1 MFTELTHLLLIAEH
15 GTFTAAAR
23 AAHLSQPALSASVQR
38 LEAEVGARLLERG
51 RHGARLTAAGAA
63 LLPRARA
70 ALAALDDGRR
80 AVAEV
85 VGLVA
90 GEVRLGGGPTAC
102 TWLLPPRLATFRQRH
117 PGVVLHLQEDH
128 SPALRRLVADGAL
141 DLAIVTGQGDDAWC
155 DDALVLVAPPRH
167 PLATLVAKVADGKP
181 HQNEVLAAMVGVDFI
196 AFAAESPTRAALDTW
211 FPEVRVVMALSS
223 IGAVVGNVRAGIG
236 VALVPQAAVREELAA
251 GHLVRVPHPTT
262 PIPRMMSLV
271 HRGEAGLAPAAAAL
285 RDLLLADRPAMP
297 ST

>member
-23 AAHLSQPALSASVQR
+23 AAHLSQPALTASVQR

-63 LLPRARA
+63 LVPRARA
-70 ALAALDDGRR
+70 ALAALADGRR

-102 TWLLPPRLATFRQRH
+102 TWLLPPRLAVFRQRH
-117 PGVVLHLQEDH
+117 PGVVLHLREDH
-128 SPALRRLVADGAL
+128 SPTLRRLVADGAL
-141 DLAIVTGQGDDAWC
+141 DLAVVTGEGDDDWC
-155 DDALVLVAPPRH
+155 DDALVLVAPPAH
-167 PLATLVAKVADGKP
+167 PASRGAPVAEA
-181 HQNEVLAAMVGVDFI
+181 DFI
-196 AFAAESPTRAALDTW
+196 AFAEASPTRAALDAH
-211 FPEVRVVMALSS
+211 FPEARVVMALSS

-236 VALVPQAAVREELAA
+236 VALVPRAAVTEELAA
-251 GHLVRVPHPTT
+251 GQLVAVPDPRT
-262 PIPRMMSLV
+262 PIPRRLALV
-271 HRGEAGLAPAAAAL
+271 HRGTDGLAPAAAAL
-285 RDLLLADRPAMP
+285 RQLLLADRPGLA
-297 ST
+297 SLSALGGGG

>member
-1 MFTELTHLLLIAEH
+1 MFTELSHLLLIVEH

-38 LEAEVGARLLERG
+38 LEAELGARLLERG

-102 TWLLPPRLATFRQRH
+102 TWLLPARLATFRQRH

-128 SPALRRLVADGAL
+128 TPSLRRLVADGAL
-141 DLAIVTGQGDDAWC
+141 DLAIVTGEGDDAWC
-155 DDALVLVAPPRH
+155 DDTLVLVAPAGH
-167 PLATLVAKVADGKP
+167 PLAEVARRFSAKNI
-181 HQNEVLAAMVGVDFI
+181 NESEMLSAMVGVDFI
-196 AFAAESPTRAALDTW
+196 AFAAESPTRGALDAA
-211 FPEVRVVMALSS
+211 FPEARVVMALSS

-236 VALVPQAAVREELAA
+236 VALVPQAAVLEELAA
-251 GHLVRVPHPTT
+251 GHLVRVPHPRT
-262 PIPRMMSLV
+262 PIPRLLSLV
-271 HRGEAGLAPAAAAL
+271 HRGESGLAPAAAAL
-285 RDLLLADRPAMP
+285 RALLLSDRP
-297 ST
+297 